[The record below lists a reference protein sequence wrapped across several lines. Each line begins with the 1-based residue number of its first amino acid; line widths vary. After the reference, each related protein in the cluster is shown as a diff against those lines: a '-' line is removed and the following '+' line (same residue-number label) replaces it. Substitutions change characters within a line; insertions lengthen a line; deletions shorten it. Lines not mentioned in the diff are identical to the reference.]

1 MLCPVERDLECW
13 GIDEKTLAEL
23 RNGSEQIIMAVHE
36 LLKPETF
43 KRCVV
48 AIRGRVDSQD
58 VEELEDVLIGALTEI
73 LQNLLTKPE
82 DYEFED
88 RGAVRRYLFGMVNNQ
103 SKKITNNLTKEAR
116 HRVPLPAELPVE
128 MEEQQEHQG
137 ITVERILELLPFKF
151 SSVLVLRQY
160 GRTVAEI
167 AVFLRIP
174 EGTVKS
180 RAYRGRQKLAHL
192 LGRNRRRREEHNER
206 SRLAVP

>member
-1 MLCPVERDLECW
+1 MRHPLERDLECW

-23 RNGSEQIIMAVHE
+23 RSGSEQTTMAIHE

-48 AIRGRVDSQD
+48 AIRKRFDSQD
-58 VEELEDVLIGALTEI
+58 VEELEDVLIGALTDI
-73 LQNLLTKPE
+73 LHNLLTKPE

-103 SKKITNNLTKEAR
+103 SKKMTKNLTKEAR
-116 HRVPLPAELPVE
+116 HRAPLPAELPAE
-128 MEEQQEHQG
+128 MEEGQEHQG
-137 ITVERILELLPFKF
+137 VTVERILKLLPFKF
-151 SSVLVLRQY
+151 SSVLVLQQY

-167 AVFLRIP
+167 AALLRIP

-192 LGRNRRRREEHNER
+192 LGRN
-206 SRLAVP
+206 